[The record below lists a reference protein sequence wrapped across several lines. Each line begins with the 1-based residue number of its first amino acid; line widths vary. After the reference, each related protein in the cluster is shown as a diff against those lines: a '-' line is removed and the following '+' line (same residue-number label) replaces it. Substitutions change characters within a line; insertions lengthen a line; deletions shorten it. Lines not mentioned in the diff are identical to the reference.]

1 MKKPYKFIWF
11 IQLLFLCISLSANA
25 QTPPDEICYN
35 GIDDDRDGL
44 TDCQD
49 SDCSFLPFCRIE
61 GDDGTGNVINCNDGI
76 DNDNDGLT
84 DCQEPA
90 CAANTTICPV
100 ENDCSNGI
108 DDDGDGFIDYYDGDC
123 LGDPSNP
130 NDYIVTQPDCEAV
143 PVGNV
148 FEIEPAWDSDI
159 RTSAAMGMPS
169 VADLDQDGVPEVI
182 TINTQNGWMYILDG
196 RDGNILDQERIQ
208 NGGVFAYPAV
218 ADVDGD
224 GRGEIFTISHN
235 GVIRVYEDDLS
246 LKWSE
251 TSVFTRHGRQL
262 GLTDFNADGRAD
274 LYYGNEIRD
283 AQTGQL
289 LIAGSHGTTMYPSAN
304 HWQNE
309 LNGVPVAVDIL
320 PSAGLELVVGHIIY
334 EVNITNTGGTAGNT
348 MTEAQNMDDAANLP
362 TGYLGY
368 HPADADWGG
377 QTYSNTAV
385 VDYNQ
390 DGSLDVIIGGANG
403 HHDGPTTAF
412 FWDLANDEVRMFFV
426 TRPGNT
432 IPGCPN
438 NNICGNFRDMDGNK
452 CNSGEDCYWMRG
464 MGNINVAD
472 IDDDGQVEATFMS
485 GSSLFALETDFTLK
499 WANHEDFWESSSGF
513 TGTTVFD
520 FDGDGSSEIVYRDE
534 INLYIVDGFTGEPLN
549 LLNGTFCSSQTQAD
563 YPIVA
568 DVDGDGETEIIVSCG
583 EVENTFG
590 DGPATSA
597 TRERGFIRAYKAAG
611 NNFWV
616 PSRAL
621 WNQSNYFNVN
631 INDNLTVP
639 RVQQAHHLSFS
650 QICNDPNIIPPFAL
664 NKFLNQSP
672 RISFCGQLAFPAPK
686 LDFVDDGVVIDPPVC
701 PDNQFDVRLSFQNNG
716 DLPVNSSIPISFYA
730 DDPAATYGN
739 ADQSPYLETISLT
752 IPGGLQI
759 GQRVDT
765 TVSVNGDRG
774 VFELY
779 VSLNDR
785 GQYDSLGAPVT
796 NEDFYPLTEL
806 NGTVRECDQLPTILS
821 KEVIPLPFDIQA
833 VVIRDNRNC
842 PGASANNGEVQVFAA
857 DSTAFPGSSYG
868 FTWTDIHTGQVVG
881 TDALV
886 IGLDS
891 GTYRVEVVNTDYGC
905 TGNADTVT
913 IQRFEEW
920 PDTKVVTVEEIQP
933 VSGCTPGTADGIA
946 HVLLN
951 GSPVDET
958 NYDIEWE
965 DEQQPGVLA
974 VGDTASNLQ
983 PILYKVTIINKLTG
997 CTESQTIDMTLDLP
1011 DLAAPTVTSNTNC
1024 KNPNG
1029 SITARLNSGNKSDYE
1044 YILIQHSPT
1053 QDTLRVHNNGE
1064 FTGLDEGVYELK
1076 AFNPTTFCGLFSNGI
1091 MVDVTTSSS
1100 IDNIPIQVA
1109 QEQSSCEPPY
1119 NGQLSA
1125 VLSNPN
1131 NYDWVWYRGTVT
1143 IGPSADTVA
1152 TDYITPDTLGTN
1164 LTDIYTVVAIDQS
1177 TGCSFTDQ
1185 IQLTENII
1193 LPDADAT
1200 AFTVTHQT
1208 TCSPNGSIQAAV
1220 GNPEL
1225 GADYEYRLLQGSSEL
1240 QSNTTGLFEN
1250 LAAGPYVVVIEN
1262 TVTNCI
1268 SLPSGIVEVEDQITP
1283 FGSVSINDTPVTN
1296 CNPVNPNGALL
1307 INVADGNANYSFK
1320 WFIGIDTANAV
1331 SPQPATTY
1339 HLTDIAAGDYM
1350 LSILNLNTGCDTL
1363 LNITLDDASADYQ
1376 DGLTATVTHNQ
1387 EYCFPNVYS
1396 GEIQADLIQST
1407 SGETPDASDYTF
1419 FWYEGRQTDVRNG
1432 TASLISGQNSAT
1444 ISGLNVGW
1452 YSVRAV
1458 KNDGSACHALDTAE
1472 VRIEDVRDFPIT
1484 NVNITVV
1491 EQSSCNSN
1499 NPNGSLV
1506 GDVGGNTSDYTFTWY
1521 QLIGGIRTNINVNNP
1536 TAIISGNN
1544 VENIGVGTYV
1554 LIAENMST
1562 GCTGEAQVYL
1572 RDNIIK
1578 GSEIRLNLASENATQ
1593 CTPPN
1598 GVAEVASIDL
1608 SEDDG
1613 ATFSLT
1619 DALSNYSYRWF
1630 YGKDTTTAIDPATN
1644 ATSTSAR
1651 LENVEPG
1658 MYTVLATNIN
1668 SQCTSVTYS
1677 VEVSSDVQDQ
1687 LDFDFLPTVQSAT
1700 GCVNPDGSLEVID
1713 ITGGTG
1719 PFTYQWYKGSD
1730 DTYPLTGETS
1740 SSLTNIRADKYMVRI
1755 SDQTTGCY
1763 KDSVYTLPPNA
1774 AITPVPPA
1782 VLSTVDHVT
1791 TCDPGNWDG
1800 RLIAEV
1806 DSTVLTLP
1814 NFTGYDTTQHFFYY
1828 WFRGENVSYI
1838 NPNVSPIDTIS
1849 NLKVINNDP
1858 PSIGDIKDEVTDLE
1872 PGFYTVIVV
1881 DAYDHVVSGG
1891 TAPLGCRSDPKTFEV
1906 KAIAQ
1911 SPEVAF
1917 TTQNDTYCVG
1927 DNGEASVTIA
1937 KRAGDSTSFAGYS
1950 IVDATKDNASYT
1962 HPVAN
1967 TQLTLNNGSDQTE
1980 IILEELD
1987 AGNYTFTFQDNST
2000 MCDTTIALDIAD
2012 LSVAPVLAF
2021 DNVRVNSHQTSCN
2034 PHNGEA
2040 EVIVSASATGII
2052 DLSDYQFYWHNS
2064 EVATSAEITDNTVYF
2079 QTGTIASGLVAGE
2092 YFVYAV
2098 NTVTGCNSSFQSV
2111 EIEER
2116 VPATIIQ
2123 IVGSSPD
2130 TNCDPAVGSGSISV
2144 EINDEDFAG
2153 NTVYPTGGYTITWK
2167 DATGVDISSQ
2177 ATTNGGTQPA
2187 TSLLPDLNEGVYTI
2201 TVVNNDTQCGSTIAR
2216 DSIRLSPLNISFTT
2230 ASISTTLN
2238 TTCDGNGA
2246 AEITEVR
2253 KGSTVFTLSDPAFAD
2268 FIFEWRASDDVTV
2281 LSGTGPSQTNLQTG
2295 TYFVY
2300 ATDIFGCD
2308 TARLMLN
2315 IDEDISTPFI
2325 FQQELTDFI
2334 SCTGVNEGVIEV
2346 FGGESDPSANPALG
2360 YSFTWTMADGS
2371 PMPAYASYNAD
2382 ASRVSNLTA
2391 GEYRVEMTNLNTG
2404 CVAVANYTVETRSVL
2419 PILFA
2424 SKLNDQSFCFGNGAA
2439 QIDDVTLMKAS
2450 VNLSDYRFFW
2460 YENDPTS
2467 TALTAPQYG
2476 ISTDSLSADGL
2487 VAGNY
2492 FVVGE
2497 NRSSGCRTLP
2507 VQVIID
2513 DTSEPL
2519 VILLND
2525 ISEPITGCNPANFPN
2540 GDIEI
2545 EVRDGDNV
2553 ITRWYEG
2560 YTITD
2565 PADSISGFNNSL
2577 EINNLVPG
2585 GYTVWV
2591 MDTLTGCNTT
2601 RSYTIEGIE
2610 VPIMVNTSSNSF
2622 SSCIQPDGGV
2632 VANVNGGSGDY
2643 IFTWFVEDES
2653 GTTQLDV
2660 PDDANYVE
2668 GLVSGTYSVVV
2679 RDRVENYCEDNRSE
2693 IVVEDSRGEE
2703 IMLTVNTDFQ
2713 MTNCDDG
2720 MSNGQLSAEVN
2731 GELSRYNFF
2740 WYQGLGSKGQPITSG
2755 PIATNLPPG
2764 NYTVIARDRVS
2775 GCISNEFYGSI
2786 LSEPDTTTIPIPF
2799 MSTTPVTRCDAPN
2812 GTATASLDST
2822 LINPD
2827 VDYMFT
2833 WFDEEGEEIFS
2844 SSRHNDINFLST
2856 GNYSV
2861 MVTNSLTGCVSRTAG
2876 FSIGEE
2882 IYTPEFELLSTPSTC
2897 LEENGTI
2904 MIDFVEPMRVVD
2916 IEWLTPNGY
2925 TSGFFLSNQPPGYFE
2940 VNVTDDKGCLHTK
2953 TGVIMSNIHAY
2964 NGVSPNGDGRNDRFI
2979 ISCIQ
2984 QYDDNV
2990 VKIFNRAGAL
3000 VYENENYD
3008 NETVYFEGVGNRGLY
3023 IGGEKLP
3030 EGTYY
3035 YIIDKNNGEEP
3046 ESGFLELLR

>member
-1 MKKPYKFIWF
+1 M
-11 IQLLFLCISLSANA
+11 
-25 QTPPDEICYN
+25 
-35 GIDDDRDGL
+35 
-44 TDCQD
+44 
-49 SDCSFLPFCRIE
+49 
-61 GDDGTGNVINCNDGI
+61 
-76 DNDNDGLT
+76 
-84 DCQEPA
+84 
-90 CAANTTICPV
+90 
-100 ENDCSNGI
+100 
-108 DDDGDGFIDYYDGDC
+108 
-123 LGDPSNP
+123 NP
-130 NDYIVTQPDCEAV
+130 I
-143 PVGNV
+143 
-148 FEIEPAWDSDI
+148 
-159 RTSAAMGMPS
+159 
-169 VADLDQDGVPEVI
+169 
-182 TINTQNGWMYILDG
+182 
-196 RDGNILDQERIQ
+196 
-208 NGGVFAYPAV
+208 
-218 ADVDGD
+218 
-224 GRGEIFTISHN
+224 
-235 GVIRVYEDDLS
+235 
-246 LKWSE
+246 
-251 TSVFTRHGRQL
+251 
-262 GLTDFNADGRAD
+262 
-274 LYYGNEIRD
+274 
-283 AQTGQL
+283 
-289 LIAGSHGTTMYPSAN
+289 
-304 HWQNE
+304 
-309 LNGVPVAVDIL
+309 
-320 PSAGLELVVGHIIY
+320 
-334 EVNITNTGGTAGNT
+334 
-348 MTEAQNMDDAANLP
+348 
-362 TGYLGY
+362 
-368 HPADADWGG
+368 
-377 QTYSNTAV
+377 
-385 VDYNQ
+385 
-390 DGSLDVIIGGANG
+390 
-403 HHDGPTTAF
+403 
-412 FWDLANDEVRMFFV
+412 
-426 TRPGNT
+426 
-432 IPGCPN
+432 
-438 NNICGNFRDMDGNK
+438 
-452 CNSGEDCYWMRG
+452 SGE
-464 MGNINVAD
+464 NTPIL
-472 IDDDGQVEATFMS
+472 
-485 GSSLFALETDFTLK
+485 SSIRA
-499 WANHEDFWESSSGF
+499 
-513 TGTTVFD
+513 
-520 FDGDGSSEIVYRDE
+520 
-534 INLYIVDGFTGEPLN
+534 
-549 LLNGTFCSSQTQAD
+549 AD
-563 YPIVA
+563 YM
-568 DVDGDGETEIIVSCG
+568 
-583 EVENTFG
+583 
-590 DGPATSA
+590 
-597 TRERGFIRAYKAAG
+597 IR
-611 NNFWV
+611 
-616 PSRAL
+616 
-621 WNQSNYFNVN
+621 
-631 INDNLTVP
+631 ITD
-639 RVQQAHHLSFS
+639 QA
-650 QICNDPNIIPPFAL
+650 
-664 NKFLNQSP
+664 
-672 RISFCGQLAFPAPK
+672 
-686 LDFVDDGVVIDPPVC
+686 
-701 PDNQFDVRLSFQNNG
+701 
-716 DLPVNSSIPISFYA
+716 
-730 DDPAATYGN
+730 
-739 ADQSPYLETISLT
+739 
-752 IPGGLQI
+752 
-759 GQRVDT
+759 
-765 TVSVNGDRG
+765 
-774 VFELY
+774 
-779 VSLNDR
+779 
-785 GQYDSLGAPVT
+785 
-796 NEDFYPLTEL
+796 
-806 NGTVRECDQLPTILS
+806 
-821 KEVIPLPFDIQA
+821 
-833 VVIRDNRNC
+833 
-842 PGASANNGEVQVFAA
+842 
-857 DSTAFPGSSYG
+857 
-868 FTWTDIHTGQVVG
+868 
-881 TDALV
+881 
-886 IGLDS
+886 
-891 GTYRVEVVNTDYGC
+891 
-905 TGNADTVT
+905 
-913 IQRFEEW
+913 
-920 PDTKVVTVEEIQP
+920 
-933 VSGCTPGTADGIA
+933 
-946 HVLLN
+946 
-951 GSPVDET
+951 
-958 NYDIEWE
+958 
-965 DEQQPGVLA
+965 
-974 VGDTASNLQ
+974 
-983 PILYKVTIINKLTG
+983 TG
-997 CTESQTIDMTLDLP
+997 CFKDS
-1011 DLAAPTVTSNTNC
+1011 V
-1024 KNPNG
+1024 
-1029 SITARLNSGNKSDYE
+1029 
-1044 YILIQHSPT
+1044 
-1053 QDTLRVHNNGE
+1053 
-1064 FTGLDEGVYELK
+1064 
-1076 AFNPTTFCGLFSNGI
+1076 
-1091 MVDVTTSSS
+1091 
-1100 IDNIPIQVA
+1100 
-1109 QEQSSCEPPY
+1109 
-1119 NGQLSA
+1119 
-1125 VLSNPN
+1125 
-1131 NYDWVWYRGTVT
+1131 
-1143 IGPSADTVA
+1143 
-1152 TDYITPDTLGTN
+1152 
-1164 LTDIYTVVAIDQS
+1164 
-1177 TGCSFTDQ
+1177 
-1185 IQLTENII
+1185 
-1193 LPDADAT
+1193 
-1200 AFTVTHQT
+1200 
-1208 TCSPNGSIQAAV
+1208 
-1220 GNPEL
+1220 
-1225 GADYEYRLLQGSSEL
+1225 
-1240 QSNTTGLFEN
+1240 
-1250 LAAGPYVVVIEN
+1250 
-1262 TVTNCI
+1262 I
-1268 SLPSGIVEVEDQITP
+1268 SLP
-1283 FGSVSINDTPVTN
+1283 
-1296 CNPVNPNGALL
+1296 
-1307 INVADGNANYSFK
+1307 
-1320 WFIGIDTANAV
+1320 
-1331 SPQPATTY
+1331 
-1339 HLTDIAAGDYM
+1339 
-1350 LSILNLNTGCDTL
+1350 
-1363 LNITLDDASADYQ
+1363 
-1376 DGLTATVTHNQ
+1376 
-1387 EYCFPNVYS
+1387 
-1396 GEIQADLIQST
+1396 
-1407 SGETPDASDYTF
+1407 PDA
-1419 FWYEGRQTDVRNG
+1419 G
-1432 TASLISGQNSAT
+1432 
-1444 ISGLNVGW
+1444 
-1452 YSVRAV
+1452 
-1458 KNDGSACHALDTAE
+1458 
-1472 VRIEDVRDFPIT
+1472 
-1484 NVNITVV
+1484 
-1491 EQSSCNSN
+1491 
-1499 NPNGSLV
+1499 
-1506 GDVGGNTSDYTFTWY
+1506 
-1521 QLIGGIRTNINVNNP
+1521 
-1536 TAIISGNN
+1536 
-1544 VENIGVGTYV
+1544 
-1554 LIAENMST
+1554 
-1562 GCTGEAQVYL
+1562 
-1572 RDNIIK
+1572 
-1578 GSEIRLNLASENATQ
+1578 
-1593 CTPPN
+1593 
-1598 GVAEVASIDL
+1598 
-1608 SEDDG
+1608 
-1613 ATFSLT
+1613 
-1619 DALSNYSYRWF
+1619 
-1630 YGKDTTTAIDPATN
+1630 
-1644 ATSTSAR
+1644 
-1651 LENVEPG
+1651 
-1658 MYTVLATNIN
+1658 
-1668 SQCTSVTYS
+1668 
-1677 VEVSSDVQDQ
+1677 
-1687 LDFDFLPTVQSAT
+1687 
-1700 GCVNPDGSLEVID
+1700 
-1713 ITGGTG
+1713 
-1719 PFTYQWYKGSD
+1719 
-1730 DTYPLTGETS
+1730 
-1740 SSLTNIRADKYMVRI
+1740 
-1755 SDQTTGCY
+1755 
-1763 KDSVYTLPPNA
+1763 
-1774 AITPVPPA
+1774 ITPVPPA
-1782 VLSTVDHVT
+1782 TLSINEPVT
-1791 TCDPGNWDG
+1791 TCDPAAFNG
-1800 RLIAEV
+1800 RLVAEV
-1806 DSTVLTLP
+1806 DPTVLALP
-1814 NFTGYDTTQHFFYY
+1814 AFSVSGDEHTQDDFFYY
-1828 WFRGENVSYI
+1828 WFRGEDPLYI
-1838 NPNVSPIDTIS
+1838 NSSATPIDDVS
-1849 NLKVINNDP
+1849 NYDVIGALPNHNPGQNRAEINN
-1858 PSIGDIKDEVTDLE
+1858 LE

-1881 DAYDHVVSGG
+1881 DAKQHIASGG
-1891 TAPLGCRSDPKTFEV
+1891 VASLGCRSDPRTFEV

-1917 TTQNDTYCVG
+1917 TTQNDTYCIG

-2034 PHNGEA
+2034 PYNGEA

-2216 DSIRLSPLNISFTT
+2216 DSIRLSPLNISFTA

-2253 KGSTVFTLSDPAFAD
+2253 KGSTVFTHSDPAFAD

-2424 SKLNDQSFCFGNGAA
+2424 SKLHDQSFCFGNGAA

-2450 VNLSDYRFFW
+2450 ANLSDYRFFW

-2622 SSCIQPDGGV
+2622 SSCIQPDGRV

-2827 VDYMFT
+2827 VDYIFT